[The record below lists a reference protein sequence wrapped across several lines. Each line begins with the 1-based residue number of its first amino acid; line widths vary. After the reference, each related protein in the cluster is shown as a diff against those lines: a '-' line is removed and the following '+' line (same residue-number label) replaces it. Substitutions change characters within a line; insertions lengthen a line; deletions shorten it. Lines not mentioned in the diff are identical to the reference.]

1 VTEGPLFP
9 VLRSLALRLVRWL
22 VAGLVGFA
30 VLWIAFHL
38 R

>member
-1 VTEGPLFP
+1 MTPAGKRLV
-9 VLRSLALRLVRWL
+9 AQLVRWL
-22 VAGLVGFA
+22 VAGFVAVA

>member
-1 VTEGPLFP
+1 VPP
-9 VLRSLALRLVRWL
+9 VVARLLRWL
-22 VAGLVGFA
+22 TAGLVAVA